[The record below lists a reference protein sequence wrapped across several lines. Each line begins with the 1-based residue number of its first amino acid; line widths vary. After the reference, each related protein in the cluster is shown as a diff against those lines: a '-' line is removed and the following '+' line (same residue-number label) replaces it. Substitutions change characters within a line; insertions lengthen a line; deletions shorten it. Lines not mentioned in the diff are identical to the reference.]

1 MKCLREFSREV
12 SVGRAYL
19 PKHTIDTLDQLE
31 QTIHGVAEGRVI
43 IDPSVMEGLFRTEEV
58 ADKPLRGLSP
68 KALEVLKWLAKGY
81 RNEAIADTL
90 SRDAKTV
97 ERHINNI
104 YQTLGTENAGG
115 MHPRVHA
122 TLMYLKA
129 VGVIA
134 TE

>member
-1 MKCLREFSREV
+1 M
-12 SVGRAYL
+12 
-19 PKHTIDTLDQLE
+19 PKHTVDTMEQLE
-31 QTIHGVAEGRVI
+31 QIVHWVAEGKVI
-43 IDPSVMEGLFRTEEV
+43 IDPAVMEALLGPEETS
-58 ADKPLRGLSP
+58 ADALHGLSP

-90 SRDAKTV
+90 SRDTKTI

-104 YQTLGTENAGG
+104 YSTFDAYDAGG

-129 VGVIA
+129 VGAIS